1 MSVST
6 WLRTMRDVPAQPSAP
21 ITRMST
27 LSLPSGQLSALRPSR
42 LAITIAV
49 GMNGIT
55 STQSSIAMRMRSTQP
70 PK

>member
-21 ITRMST
+21 ITSTST
-27 LSLPSGQLSALRPSR
+27 LSRPSGQSSARLPSR

-55 STQSSIAMRMRSTQP
+55 STQSSIAMSTRSTQP